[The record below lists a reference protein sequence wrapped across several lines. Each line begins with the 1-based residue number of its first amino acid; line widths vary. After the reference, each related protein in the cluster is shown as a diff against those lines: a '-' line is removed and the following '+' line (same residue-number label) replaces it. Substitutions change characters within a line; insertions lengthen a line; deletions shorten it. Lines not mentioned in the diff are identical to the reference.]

1 MFKNIDNKRGN
12 LKKRIGILV
21 FVLIIFFGG
30 YLFGQQNAKNYFKP
44 LAYNSVESK
53 EIAEEDRVDFNLYF
67 EVWNS
72 IKENYVEK
80 IKISDKDLF
89 YGSLKGIAEAT
100 GDPYTSFLDPEESR
114 EFNEDL
120 SGKFEGV
127 GMEVGIR
134 NEIVTVISP
143 LDGTPAQ
150 KAGVMAGDKIYA
162 VDNQSTIGLSLD
174 DVVSKI
180 RGPKGT
186 EVTLTIIRGEEKP
199 FDLKITRGLIVV
211 ESVKTEL
218 RDDNIYVIRI
228 SNFNEDTEFLF
239 YNAVNEILE
248 KNPEGIILDL
258 RNNPGGYLDT
268 AINLASKWIE
278 DGIIVAEQLNDN
290 KREEYMAR
298 GIAQL
303 KDYQTVVLVN
313 GGSASASEILA
324 GALRDYK
331 KAEIVG
337 TTTYGKGSVQ
347 ALKELSDGSNLK
359 ITVAKWLT
367 PAGDYIDEKGIDPNI
382 EVELTMDDVNN
393 DRDPQLDKAIELI
406 FNK

>member
-1 MFKNIDNKRGN
+1 
-12 LKKRIGILV
+12 
-21 FVLIIFFGG
+21 
-30 YLFGQQNAKNYFKP
+30 
-44 LAYNSVESK
+44 
-53 EIAEEDRVDFNLYF
+53 
-67 EVWNS
+67 
-72 IKENYVEK
+72 
-80 IKISDKDLF
+80 
-89 YGSLKGIAEAT
+89 
-100 GDPYTSFLDPEESR
+100 
-114 EFNEDL
+114 
-120 SGKFEGV
+120 
-127 GMEVGIR
+127 MEVGIR
-134 NEIVTVISP
+134 NDIVTVISP

-150 KAGVMAGDKIYA
+150 KAGVMAGDKVYA
-162 VDNQSTIGLSLD
+162 VDNQSTIGLNLD

-218 RDDNIYVIRI
+218 RDDNIYIIRI
-228 SNFNEDTEFLF
+228 SNFNEDTEYLF
-239 YNAVNEILE
+239 YNAVNEIIDKE
-248 KNPEGIILDL
+248 PQGIILDL

-268 AINLASKWIE
+268 DINLASKWIE
-278 DGIIVAEQLNDN
+278 EGIIVAEQLNDN

-303 KDYQTVVLVN
+303 KDYKTIVLVN

-324 GALRDYK
+324 GALRDYN
-331 KAEIVG
+331 KAQIVG

-367 PAGDYIDEKGIDPNI
+367 PAGDYIDEKGIEPNI
-382 EVELTMDDVNN
+382 EIELTVDDVNN

-406 FNK
+406 LNE